1 MSMKFLQ
8 HLRELILQGYV
19 TGLIP
24 RDLARR
30 KCSMITREIE
40 HEHTDSKK
48 IQGVGIEAHS
58 R

>member
-40 HEHTDSKK
+40 HEHTDSKRDERGK
-48 IQGVGIEAHS
+48 LEADS
-58 R
+58 

>member
-1 MSMKFLQ
+1 MKFLQ

-40 HEHTDSKK
+40 HQDTDSKRNERGK
-48 IQGVGIEAHS
+48 LEADS
-58 R
+58 